1 MSRRKVGFWIV
12 LIGVLV
18 IAVAVGPDL
27 WAAPGQSTV
36 RQTVPT
42 RTSTPSKPRPT
53 EQPTITPTAV
63 MEATP
68 TPLPASLLPSA
79 GGRSIQLH
87 VSMAVIVIGIL
98 VLVVAR
104 RHT

>member
-42 RTSTPSKPRPT
+42 RTPTPSKPRPT
-53 EQPTITPTAV
+53 EQPTPTPTAV

-68 TPLPASLLPSA
+68 TPLPAPLLPSS
-79 GGRSIQLH
+79 GGRSIHLGLGIA
-87 VSMAVIVIGIL
+87 MIIVGL
-98 VLVVAR
+98 VALTVAKR
-104 RHT
+104 RV